1 MEFQNLINRIYSP
14 NSFFFFFIFFIGRP
28 PPKIR
33 WLVNGLLV
41 DDQNEHNSG
50 DVIENRLL
58 WRSIQRTDLYSVL
71 TCQTRNTLLVEAK
84 ECSYVLDMNCKTIF
98 IYKKNRKI

>member
-1 MEFQNLINRIYSP
+1 MEFQNLIYRTHSI
-14 NSFFFFFIFFIGRP
+14 FFFYFFIGRP

-84 ECSYVLDMNCKTIF
+84 ECSYVLDMNCKKFLYTF
-98 IYKKNRKI
+98 I